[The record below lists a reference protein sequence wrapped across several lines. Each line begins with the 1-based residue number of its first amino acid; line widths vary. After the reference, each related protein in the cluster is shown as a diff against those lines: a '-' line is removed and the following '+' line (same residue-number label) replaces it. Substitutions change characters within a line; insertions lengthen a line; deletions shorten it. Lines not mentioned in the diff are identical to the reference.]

1 MRRVRAWS
9 LRFAGL
15 FRKERRDREMAEEF
29 ESHLQMHIEDYVR
42 SGMNP
47 SEARR
52 QALIKLG
59 GVEQTKEKYRDQRG
73 IPWFETLL
81 QDIRFGLRM
90 LRKNPGFTAVA
101 VVTLALG
108 IGATTIGF
116 SVIYAVLINPYP
128 YQGADRIVH
137 LHVFDKTAFLY
148 DLTLSGG
155 QFREFQQAKALDGA
169 IAMDRWH
176 MSRTGIDLPESV
188 TAGKLSPNAFA
199 FFGVPALLGREFSPE
214 DAQDPEDPQKVVI
227 LSYGYW
233 KSHYGSQSNI
243 LGQNLQLDHQNY
255 EVIGVT
261 PKRFGWWDCDVYLP
275 LRLSQ
280 DPNRVAMVFA
290 RVKPGISYPVAEQEL
305 QQLVE
310 TLARQTPD
318 HFPPDFK
325 IHLQRLNDIAVGKFS
340 STLVALFLAVSL
352 LLVIGCANISIL
364 LLARGTI
371 RNRELAIRAAI
382 GASRGR
388 IVRQLLAESITL
400 SIAGSLIGVFLA
412 YHGVDFVSENL
423 PQGTFPREASF
434 QLSIPV
440 LFFST
445 GLAVLTG
452 ILFGLWPALQFSDPQ
467 LSQIMQSSSRKLTGS
482 TGSSQSHRVLIA
494 SQVSLTVVLLT
505 AAGASVKTLYS
516 LVHTTLGYDPHSV
529 VSIYVPLS
537 DDGTRSKWE
546 DRVNYYD
553 QIREKI
559 STTAGVVSVAIS
571 TTFLPP
577 VSTNKS
583 SLEIQGTS
591 LSDRQVITL
600 QEISPEYFSVLRIA
614 LLQGRSWTVS
624 ETLHAAHEA
633 IVNAS
638 MARRYWPDS
647 NPVGQR
653 IHLDALKPRSTWMLA
668 APGNDGWVQVVG
680 VVADTPNNGLS
691 DPVSPT
697 AYVPYTLVVPDGFLL
712 VIRTKGNPLSVV
724 HAVREQIHT
733 VDADQVVNEV
743 RTAEQLLD
751 SGGWGRERFTASL
764 FIAFGFLGLALAAV
778 GLYSVISYLV
788 SQKAHEI
795 GIRMAL
801 GARGSDI
808 VRMVMKSYLATVAA
822 GLCFGLLTSIALSQL
837 LARWTEDSVRDPM
850 LLIAIVLIVLSATCF
865 ASLFPAWRSVR
876 VDPMVAL
883 RHE

>member
-1 MRRVRAWS
+1 MRRLRAWC
-9 LRFAGL
+9 LRFAAL
-15 FRKERRDREMAEEF
+15 FHKERRDHELAEEL
-29 ESHLQMHIEDYVR
+29 ESHLQMHIEENLR

-47 SEARR
+47 AEARR

-59 GVEQTKEKYRDQRG
+59 GIEQAKEKYRDQRG

-81 QDIRFGLRM
+81 QDLRFGLRM

-101 VVTLALG
+101 VLTLALG

-128 YQGADRIVH
+128 YEGADRIVH

-155 QFREFQQAKALDGA
+155 QFREFQQANALDGA

-188 TAGKLSPNAFA
+188 TAGKLSPNAFG

-214 DAQDPEDPQKVVI
+214 DARDPSDPQKVVV

-233 KSHYGSQSNI
+233 KAHYGSQSNI
-243 LGQNLQLDHQNY
+243 LGQNLELDHENF
-255 EVIGVT
+255 EIIGVT
-261 PKRFGWWDCDVYLP
+261 PKRFAWWDCDVYLP
-275 LRLSQ
+275 LKLSQ
-280 DPNRVAMVFA
+280 DPKRVAMVFA
-290 RVKPGISYPVAEQEL
+290 RIKPGISYPVAEQEL

-318 HFPPDFK
+318 NFPPDFK

-340 STLVALFLAVSL
+340 GTLVALFLGVSL
-352 LLVIGCANISIL
+352 LLVIGCANVSIL

-388 IVRQLLAESITL
+388 IVRQLLAESTTL
-400 SIAGSLIGVFLA
+400 SLAGSLFGVFLA
-412 YHGVDFVSENL
+412 YYGVDFVSQQL
-423 PQGTFPREASF
+423 PQGTFPHEAAF

-445 GLAVLTG
+445 ALAVLTG

-482 TGSSQSHRVLIA
+482 TGSSRSHNALIA
-494 SQVSLTVVLLT
+494 GQVSLTVVLLT

-516 LVHTTLGYDPHSV
+516 LVHTRLGYDPHNV

-537 DDGTRSKWE
+537 DNGSRSKWQ
-546 DRVNYYD
+546 DRVNYYE
-553 QIREKI
+553 QIRQKVS
-559 STTAGVVSVAIS
+559 STPGVVSVAIA
-571 TTFLPP
+571 TTLLPP
-577 VSTNKS
+577 VSPSKS
-583 SLEIQGTS
+583 SVDIQGSS
-591 LSDRQVITL
+591 LQERQIISL
-600 QEISPEYFSVLRIA
+600 QEISPEYFSTLRIA
-614 LLQGRSWTVS
+614 QLQGRLWTES
-624 ETLHAAHEA
+624 ETLHAAHVA
-633 IVNAS
+633 IVDAS

-653 IHLDALKPRSTWMLA
+653 IHLDALKPRVTWMRA

-680 VVADTPNNGLS
+680 VVVDTPNNGLR

-697 AYVPYTLVVPDGFLL
+697 VYVPYTLVVPDGFLL
-712 VIRTKGNPLSVV
+712 VIKTKGNPLSVV
-724 HAVREQIHT
+724 RTLREQIHT

-743 RTAEQLLD
+743 RTADQMLD
-751 SGGWGRERFTASL
+751 SEGWGRERFTASL
-764 FIAFGFLGLALAAV
+764 FIAFGFLGLALAAA
-778 GLYSVISYLV
+778 GLYSVVSYVV
-788 SQKAHEI
+788 SQKPHEI

-801 GARGSDI
+801 GATGNDI
-808 VRMVMKSYLATVAA
+808 VRMVMKSSLVTVAA
-822 GLCFGLLTSIALSQL
+822 GLFFGLLTSIALSQL
-837 LARWTEDSVRDPM
+837 LAHWTEESGRDPI
-850 LLIAIVLIVLSATCF
+850 LLIAIVLIVLSATSF
-865 ASLFPAWRSVR
+865 ASLLPAWRTVR
-876 VDPMVAL
+876 IDPAVAL
-883 RHE
+883 HHE

>member
-1 MRRVRAWS
+1 MRLVRTWC

-15 FRKERRDREMAEEF
+15 FRKEQGDRELTEEL
-29 ESHLQMHIEDYVR
+29 ESHLQMHIEDNLR

-47 SEARR
+47 PEARR

-59 GVEQTKEKYRDQRG
+59 GIEQAKENYRDRRG
-73 IPWFETLL
+73 IPWFETLF

-90 LRKNPGFTAVA
+90 LRKNPWFTAVA
-101 VVTLALG
+101 VLTLALG

-128 YQGADRIVH
+128 YAGADRIVH
-137 LHVFDKTAFLY
+137 LHVFDKTSFLY
-148 DLTLSGG
+148 DLSLSGE
-155 QFREFQQAKALDGA
+155 QFREFQQANALDGA

-188 TAGKLSPNAFA
+188 TAGKLSPNAFH

-214 DAQDPEDPQKVVI
+214 DAQDPSDPQKVVV

-233 KSHYGSQSNI
+233 KAHYGSQSNI
-243 LGQNLQLDHQNY
+243 LGQSLHLDHENY
-255 EVIGVT
+255 EIIGVT
-261 PKRFGWWDCDVYLP
+261 PKRFAWWDCDVYLP
-275 LRLSQ
+275 LKLSQ
-280 DPNRVAMVFA
+280 DPKRVAMIFA
-290 RVKPGISYPVAEQEL
+290 RIKPGISYPVAEQEL
-305 QQLVE
+305 QGLVE

-318 HFPPDFK
+318 NFPPDFK
-325 IHLQRLNDIAVGKFS
+325 IHLLPLNDIAVGKFS
-340 STLVALFLAVSL
+340 GTLVALFLAVSL
-352 LLVIGCANISIL
+352 LLVIGCANVSIL
-364 LLARGTI
+364 LLARGTV
-371 RNRELAIRAAI
+371 RNRELAIRFAM

-388 IVRQLLAESITL
+388 IVRQLLVESTTL
-400 SIAGSLIGVFLA
+400 SLAGSLFGVFLA
-412 YHGVDFVSENL
+412 YHGLDFVSQNL
-423 PQGTFPREASF
+423 PQGTFPHEAAF

-482 TGSSQSHRVLIA
+482 TGSKRSHNILIA
-494 SQVSLTVVLLT
+494 SQVALTVVLLT

-516 LVHTTLGYDPHSV
+516 LVHARLGYDPHNV
-529 VSIYVPLS
+529 VSIYVPLR
-537 DDGTRSKWE
+537 DDGTHTKWQ

-553 QIREKI
+553 QIRQEI
-559 STTAGVVSVAIS
+559 SSTPGVDSVGIA

-577 VSTNKS
+577 VSTSKS
-583 SLEIQGTS
+583 SVDIQGSS
-591 LSDRQVITL
+591 LQERQVITL
-600 QEISPEYFSVLRIA
+600 QEISPEYFSTLRIA
-614 LLQGRSWTVS
+614 QLQGRLWTES
-624 ETLHAAHEA
+624 ETLHAAHVA
-633 IVNAS
+633 IVDAS

-653 IHLDALKPRSTWMLA
+653 IHLDALKPRVTWMLA
-668 APGNDGWVQVVG
+668 APGNDGWVRVVG
-680 VVADTPNNGLS
+680 VVADTPNNGLR
-691 DPVSPT
+691 DPISPT
-697 AYVPYTLVVPDGFLL
+697 VYVPYTLVVPDGFLL

-743 RTAEQLLD
+743 RTADQMLD
-751 SGGWGRERFTASL
+751 SEGWGRERFTASL
-764 FIAFGFLGLALAAV
+764 FIAFGFLGLTLAAV
-778 GLYSVISYLV
+778 GLHSVVSYVV

-795 GIRMAL
+795 GVRMAL

-808 VRMVMKSYLATVAA
+808 VRMVMKSSLATVAA
-822 GLCFGLLTSIALSQL
+822 GLCLGLLTSIALSKL
-837 LARWTEDSVRDPM
+837 LAHWTEDSVRDPM
-850 LLIAIVLIVLSATCF
+850 LLIAIVLIVLSATSF
-865 ASLFPAWRSVR
+865 ASLLPAWRAMR
-876 VDPMVAL
+876 VDPAVAL